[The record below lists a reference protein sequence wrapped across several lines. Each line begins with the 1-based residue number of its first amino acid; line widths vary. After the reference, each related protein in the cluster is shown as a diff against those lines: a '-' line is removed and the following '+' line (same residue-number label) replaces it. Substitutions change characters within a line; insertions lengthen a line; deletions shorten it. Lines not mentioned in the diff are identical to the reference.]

1 MMMAEAARDDEIFVY
16 MGGDQRVPD
25 SVRRARIHKSVKI
38 VPAQAFYYR
47 QQLIYVEFHD
57 DIEIIEEYAF
67 RGCISLRG
75 VKLLGVKI
83 IKYYAFH
90 QCRGLTDVEFGDK
103 LETIE
108 NCVFYL
114 CSSLSTI
121 TMPSV
126 RNVGRWAFSFCQKLT
141 DLDLPEGLESL
152 EERALSRC
160 TCLRRITMPLK
171 DDMIEKDDVFD
182 GCPQLETVE
191 LVGGIHKTVA
201 SFHMERW
208 RNEMR
213 DEINR
218 INQILPSTNAA
229 EKTEEIKQWMR
240 SVSRLLDHYKA
251 EHQKVLKEATTL
263 LELALWK
270 ANLDDSK
277 GGILEREGVRTTRR
291 QLKRARKEIGITSGA
306 SIVIKNVLPFLTL
319 LE

>member
-1 MMMAEAARDDEIFVY
+1 MAEDNNDDDEIFVY
-16 MGGDQRVPD
+16 MGGDQQVPGG
-25 SVRRARIHKSVKI
+25 VRRARIHRSVKI
-38 VPAQAFYYR
+38 IPRRVFRYR
-47 QQLIYVEFHD
+47 QQLVYVEFHD
-57 DIEIIEEYAF
+57 DIEIIEKYAF
-67 RGCISLRG
+67 VGCFSLRS
-75 VKLLGVKI
+75 VKLLGIKI
-83 IKYYAFH
+83 VRIWAFGH
-90 QCRGLTDVEFGDK
+90 CRGLTDVEFGDK

-108 NCVFYL
+108 SHAFCDCTFLRN
-114 CSSLSTI
+114 I
-121 TMPSV
+121 TMPHV
-126 RNVGRWAFSFCQKLT
+126 RNVGRWAFCYCEQLT
-141 DLDLPEGLESL
+141 DLELPEGLESL
-152 EERALSRC
+152 EERALSHC

-171 DDMIEKDDVFD
+171 DDMIEDDDVFD

-240 SVSRLLDHYKA
+240 SGSRLLDHYKA
-251 EHQKVLKEATTL
+251 EHQTVLKEAATL

-277 GGILEREGVRTTRR
+277 GGILEREGVRTTRGFR
-291 QLKRARKEIGITSGA
+291 KRARKEICVTSGA
-306 SIVIKNVLPFLTL
+306 NIVIKNVLPFLTL